1 MKKIKVRVTQGVVW
15 SVGKRVII
23 RTSDGNMLGTVTG
36 ADSQKIKV
44 TFDNGTNFQISLL
57 SPSILGE
64 GLQRKRRSVIP
75 DDELF
80 AWKRELCADCIG
92 RI

>member
-1 MKKIKVRVTQGVVW
+1 MKKINVTISKGATW
-15 SVGKRVII
+15 NPGKRIII
-23 RTSDGNMLGTVTG
+23 RTENGNMLGTVRRNLG
-36 ADSQKIKV
+36 AKIDV
-44 TFDNGTNFQISLL
+44 AYDGGGDIEISVL

-64 GLQRKRRSVIP
+64 GLQRKRRTCIP

-92 RI
+92 R